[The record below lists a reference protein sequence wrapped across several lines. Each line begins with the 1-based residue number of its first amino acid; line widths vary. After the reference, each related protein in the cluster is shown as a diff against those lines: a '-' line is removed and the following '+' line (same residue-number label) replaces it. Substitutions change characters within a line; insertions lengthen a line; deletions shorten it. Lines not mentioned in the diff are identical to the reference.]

1 MIIVRV
7 THDEHRPD
15 IRIVTDKAGT
25 FVQEGPAASGYFP
38 QPVLDATSNPG
49 DVAYFEA
56 TRDEIGDVIFGAPST
71 VEAFEAG

>member
-1 MIIVRV
+1 MIVRV
-7 THDEHRPD
+7 THCAARTSV
-15 IRIVTDKAGT
+15 RIVTDKARSFT
-25 FVQEGPAASGYFP
+25 QEGPEASGYFP
-38 QPVLDATSNPG
+38 QSVLDATSAPG